1 MRKWVKIFY
10 VLINLKSYE
19 KDIVKKIYLFGNSL
33 IFDFFI
39 KYIRILI
46 MRKWVK
52 IFYIFDNFKK
62 VMKYI

>member
-46 MRKWVK
+46 MRKLVK
-52 IFYIFDNFKK
+52 IIYIFDNFKK
-62 VMKYI
+62 VMK